1 MKNNLYLNN
10 SLWDKINI
18 EIKVETYANN
28 DQIAILL
35 YEKDSWEYYGDLS
48 VFVEPFED
56 KSYMALDTNN
66 TPDAE
71 WFVERYKLWTLV
83 SYVHSGFCSYPVYAM
98 DLEEL
103 MKYDSFWVSK
113 FILNK

>member
-1 MKNNLYLNN
+1 MKDLIITGSN
-10 SLWDKINI
+10 WKKINVKI
-18 EIKVETYANN
+18 NVETYSANP
-28 DQIAILL
+28 QIAILL
-35 YEKDSWEYYGDLS
+35 YESWTWEYYGDLS

-56 KSYMALDTNN
+56 TTYMALDINN

-103 MKYDSFWVSK
+103 MKYDNLWVSK